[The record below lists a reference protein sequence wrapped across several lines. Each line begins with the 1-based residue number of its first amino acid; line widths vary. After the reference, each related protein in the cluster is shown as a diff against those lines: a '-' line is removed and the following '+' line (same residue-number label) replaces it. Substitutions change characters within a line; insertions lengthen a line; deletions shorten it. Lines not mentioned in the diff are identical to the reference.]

1 MNNKRQKVRKHISA
15 ARDWLGRAE
24 TSMDKEN
31 DVRSDLDMMLAQAEL
46 QRAQE
51 TKLKSG
57 WRRWLV
63 RLAPLLLAALVGIG
77 YAVFLQ
83 QERPTPVVSP
93 IEAFSSKQETS
104 PQVLPE
110 IRPEN
115 QSSDLRRDGVTENK
129 AEVSGATREETV
141 YQSDEH
147 RTPPAV
153 EPDTE
158 AKSKPLP
165 EADMQKLMQAAGKT
179 LRE

>member
-1 MNNKRQKVRKHISA
+1 M
-15 ARDWLGRAE
+15 
-24 TSMDKEN
+24 
-31 DVRSDLDMMLAQAEL
+31 
-46 QRAQE
+46 
-51 TKLKSG
+51 
-57 WRRWLV
+57 
-63 RLAPLLLAALVGIG
+63 
-77 YAVFLQ
+77 
-83 QERPTPVVSP
+83 
-93 IEAFSSKQETS
+93 
-104 PQVLPE
+104 
-110 IRPEN
+110 RPEN
-115 QSSDLRRDGVTENK
+115 QSSDLRRDGVIENK